1 MPSQAAAARPPRI
14 PLRLERVSQSAT
26 LLAALAGRLA
36 EPGPVPARGA
46 AMVSRLPADGTGPL
60 CGAACRDDLG
70 AVIER
75 VTHALTG

>member
-1 MPSQAAAARPPRI
+1 
-14 PLRLERVSQSAT
+14 
-26 LLAALAGRLA
+26 
-36 EPGPVPARGA
+36 
-46 AMVSRLPADGTGPL
+46 MVSRLPADGTGPL